1 MRRNI
6 TLALIIISVA
16 LLGGQLPTPLQNPTL
31 QKQLRALEQQGL
43 SFRII
48 DNTTIEV
55 TNTVLGEQRVK
66 TLVEPGEASIR
77 AWAAS
82 RGVPILEI
90 DPTQVDTSQW
100 VGWYRLWGRIP
111 LSNGK
116 ELPLVVA
123 DVNRNG
129 LAEFYGS
136 FRDSGQFEFQTK
148 MYEVDTNLVVTF
160 AYTYPPLPGGQP
172 RPGPSR
178 LQTDID
184 RDSLLEITFLYAG
197 VESNYEQD
205 SPTGFPFRLNLRHL
219 RHQTPLDPGFS
230 GIYVG
235 SLDGDILTD
244 FLYKGSEPD
253 SAFGRTKVYVAEYNP
268 DSNNFVRVWA
278 TDYGFGSVSAIGG
291 FGVGDF
297 DGDGKQEFVASGI
310 SGGVY
315 LVENQSNNTYFYTW
329 QDSTQFRKMYYHAA
343 GDVDNDGKPEFFVG
357 ATMSNGSWTVA
368 YEADSNDQYSPRF
381 IFHLL
386 SGGSLD
392 EPTYFT
398 RDIDRDGR
406 LELVITSGQYL
417 YIFGSNDNDSYYLW
431 YLKREDQIGSVQFYD
446 INRDGLNDLII
457 SKGSAPLYADI
468 YRADRL
474 TSVHDKRDRAQAIN
488 ITLAQGFPNPF
499 NPAMRIRY
507 SLPSDT
513 HVQLVI
519 YDIAA
524 RLIRTLEDADQ
535 SAGEHEVIWD
545 GKDGDGKNLASGV
558 YFYQLR
564 TAKESLTR
572 KALLIR

>member
-1 MRRNI
+1 MI
-6 TLALIIISVA
+6 VIAVA
-16 LLGGQLPTPLQNPTL
+16 LLGGQRPTLLQNTSL
-31 QKQLRALEQQGL
+31 QTELRTLEQQGL
-43 SFRII
+43 SFRVL

-55 TNTVLGEQRVK
+55 TNTISGVRKLK
-66 TLVEPGEASIR
+66 TLIEPDEASIR
-77 AWAAS
+77 AWAAE

-90 DPTQVDTSQW
+90 DPTQVDTIQW
-100 VGWYRLWGRIP
+100 VGWYQPWGRIP

-129 LAEFYGS
+129 LAEFYGLY
-136 FRDSGQFEFQTK
+136 RDSGAFDYQTRL
-148 MYEVDTNLVVTF
+148 YEVDTNVAITF
-160 AYTYPPLPGGQP
+160 SYIYPPIPGGGP
-172 RPGPSR
+172 TPGLSR
-178 LQTDID
+178 CLADVD
-184 RDSLLEITFLYAG
+184 RDSLLEVVFSYAG
-197 VESNYEQD
+197 TVSDFEQI
-205 SPTGFPFRLNLRHL
+205 SASSFPLNLNFSHQRY
-219 RHQTPLDPGFS
+219 QTPLDPGFT

-235 SLDGDILTD
+235 SLDSDSLTD

-268 DSNNFVRVWA
+268 DLNNFVRVWS

-297 DGDGKQEFVASGI
+297 DGDGKTEFVASGI

-315 LVENQSNNTYFYTW
+315 LVENQSDNTYLYTW
-329 QDSTQFRKMYYHAA
+329 QDSTAFRNMYYHAT
-343 GDVDNDGKPEFFVG
+343 GDVDRDGKPEFFVG

-368 YEADSNDQYSPRF
+368 YEADSNDHYSPRF

-417 YIFGSNDNDSYYLW
+417 YVFKSNGNDSYYLW

-468 YRADRL
+468 YKADRL
-474 TSVHDKRDRAQAIN
+474 TGVLDDHDATRPVGIRLEQS
-488 ITLAQGFPNPF
+488 FPNPF
-499 NPAMRIRY
+499 NPATRIRY
-507 SLPSDT
+507 SLPTDM
-513 HVQLVI
+513 HVQLTI
-519 YDIAA
+519 HDIAG
-524 RLIRTLEDADQ
+524 RCIRTLDDASQ
-535 SAGEHEVIWD
+535 PAGEHEVVWD
-545 GKDGDGKNLASGV
+545 GRNDLGTNVASGV
-558 YFYQLR
+558 YLYHLQTPHGAF
-564 TAKESLTR
+564 TK